1 MATKAVNAKSQTV
14 AARVPHEVMNNVEA
28 VKMPGESTGQFVTAA
43 LNEKLNIASGA
54 RPKNQSN
61 HHQRRGVRY
70 YGALLCRTTQ

>member
-43 LNEKLNIASGA
+43 LKREVEY
-54 RPKNQSN
+54 R
-61 HHQRRGVRY
+61 QR
-70 YGALLCRTTQ
+70 